1 MKDGFGGYHPLAN
14 LIFFVSVIAVLMITD
29 DPVMIAVSLLGALS
43 YAFLLKGIKQAL
55 GMIKAVAFMVVFT
68 ALLNPM
74 FNHAGVTPLFYLPWG
89 NAVTLEAI
97 AFGIGAGLKLAA
109 VVMWF
114 FSFNAIVTSDK
125 IIYIFGRVSP
135 YFALMLSLIL
145 TFVPV
150 MKNRFRLCYEAQA
163 QFGGG
168 RLLTATKSLLST
180 AGWAIEEAADTAQS
194 MHARGFGLK
203 GRTSFH
209 LFVMEKKDRAFMV
222 VCAVLFVFVVMLLF
236 NGAFDFYYYPYVKSF
251 GNGLRLWGALGYLF
265 MCLMPVGIWIGERR
279 REK

>member
-14 LIFFVSVIAVLMITD
+14 LIFYVSVIAVCMVTD

-55 GMIKAVAFMVVFT
+55 GMLKAVAFMVVFT

-168 RLLTATKSLLST
+168 KLLTASKSLLAT
-180 AGWAIEEAADTAQS
+180 AGWAIEEAAETAQS

-209 LFVMEKKDRAFMV
+209 LFVMEKKDRAFIV
-222 VCAVLFVFVVMLLF
+222 VCAVLFVFVAVLLF

-265 MCLMPVGIWIGERR
+265 MCFMPVWIWIGERR
-279 REK
+279 RGR

>member
-14 LIFFVSVIAVLMITD
+14 LIFFSSVIAFAMLTD
-29 DPVMIAVSLLGALS
+29 DPVMIAVSLFGALS
-43 YAFLLKGIKQAL
+43 YAFLLKGVKQAL
-55 GMIKAVAFMVVFT
+55 GMLKAVAFMVIFT
-68 ALLNPM
+68 AMLNPM

-114 FSFNAIVTSDK
+114 FSFNAIMTSDK
-125 IIYIFGRVSP
+125 IIYIFGRISP
-135 YFALMLSLIL
+135 YFALVLSLIL

-150 MKNRFRLCYEAQA
+150 MKNRFKLCFEAQA

-168 RLLTATKSLLST
+168 KLLTASKCLLST

-209 LFVMEKKDRAFMV
+209 LFAMERKDSVFIAVCIMLTAFV
-222 VCAVLFVFVVMLLF
+222 GVLFYK
-236 NGAFDFYYYPYVKSF
+236 GAFDFYYYPYIKSF
-251 GNGLRLWGALGYLF
+251 GNGLRFWGASGYLF
-265 MCLMPVGIWIGERR
+265 MCLMPVWIWIGERR